1 MSAIFIYIYTC
12 FLYANICLLF
22 VFVQALAESA
32 VGNGGRGA
40 HEGGG
45 KQSQVPLA
53 WLDLPRENPEDS
65 YGPSFF
71 GSQMFSEF
79 WFYAS
84 KSYIHPF
91 FCQA

>member
-1 MSAIFIYIYTC
+1 MNFRITCCYLASDQTIDRFDTMMQSLYIYTC

-45 KQSQVPLA
+45 QAESSATGLTGFAK
-53 WLDLPRENPEDS
+53 R
-65 YGPSFF
+65 
-71 GSQMFSEF
+71 
-79 WFYAS
+79 
-84 KSYIHPF
+84 KS
-91 FCQA
+91 